1 MASQI
6 CNEPVSDSIL
16 KVLTN
21 LVRKKEL
28 ENIPRVCR
36 LHHTATGIRTTDN
49 MARKESYILI

>member
-28 ENIPRVCR
+28 ENIPKTCF
-36 LHHTATGIRTTDN
+36 LN
-49 MARKESYILI
+49 